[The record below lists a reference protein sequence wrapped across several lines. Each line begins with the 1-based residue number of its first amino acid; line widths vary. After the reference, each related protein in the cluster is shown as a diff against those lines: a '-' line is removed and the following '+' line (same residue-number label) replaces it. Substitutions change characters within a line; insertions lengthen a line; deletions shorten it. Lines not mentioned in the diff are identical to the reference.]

1 MTATTITIDVEPVRA
16 LQDAVSEIRDR
27 AAELDQQLDELCR
40 RLRDN
45 TRDAGD
51 LAEDLVDEAMRWADA
66 IEAGARM
73 LDQISVAAAQAAD
86 PDNAT
91 ATA

>member
-1 MTATTITIDVEPVRA
+1 MTATTIDVEPVRA

-40 RLRDN
+40 RLHDDTLGN
-45 TRDAGD
+45 AGD

-66 IEAGARM
+66 LEAGARM
-73 LDQISVAAAQAAD
+73 LDAISVAAA
-86 PDNAT
+86 NAT
-91 ATA
+91 AAGEPAHSAA